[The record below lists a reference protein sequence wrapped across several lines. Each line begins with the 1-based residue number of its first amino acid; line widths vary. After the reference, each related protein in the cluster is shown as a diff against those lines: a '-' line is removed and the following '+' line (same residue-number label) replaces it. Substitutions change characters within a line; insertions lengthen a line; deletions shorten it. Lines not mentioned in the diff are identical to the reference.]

1 MSQTAPLIYVVEDD
15 RAIREILEKVISDA
29 GYEMLSCSTLEEVH
43 FFINA
48 ERPDVVIVDNYFA
61 EHAAGWAL
69 LSQVRAHPA
78 TATLPIILLTMS
90 APYLHGWSAALC
102 AQRCYLV
109 EKPFELDTLLD
120 TIATALGVKLTE
132 RMAGGA

>member
-1 MSQTAPLIYVVEDD
+1 MSQTAPLIYVVADD
-15 RAIREILEKVISDA
+15 QAIREILEKVISDA

-48 ERPDVVIVDNYFA
+48 ECPDLVIIDNYFA

-69 LSQVRAHPA
+69 LSEVRAHPA

-102 AQRCYLV
+102 AQKCYLV
-109 EKPFELDTLLD
+109 EKPFELGTLLD
-120 TIATALGVKLTE
+120 TIATALGVAPIELKV
-132 RMAGGA
+132 GSG